1 MKLWRS
7 ARWLGA
13 VLVAVAIA
21 AVLAWTFRAYQNPA
35 NVAQWLSLLQ
45 LCR

>member
-1 MKLWRS
+1 MNEGRVRRL
-7 ARWLGA
+7 
-13 VLVAVAIA
+13 LVSLAAAITLAVALA
-21 AVLAWTFRAYQNPA
+21 AVFRAYQNPA